1 MTQVTILVGAQ
12 WGDEGKGKWI
22 DILAANTDVV
32 ARYQGGNNA
41 GHTLYVDGEKV
52 VLHQIPSGIFHNR
65 FCALTSGV
73 VVNPPELVKEMDKVA
88 ARVTF
93 TPEMLWIS
101 ARASVIT
108 PWHIHIDGQREASA
122 SNPIGTTKKGIGPT
136 YADKINRTGL
146 RVGEFIDEKRL
157 TEWMNGMREDPAF
170 AAHVKEHTVLWQE
183 FKAAAA
189 RLRPFVCDAELRI
202 RQALRSGKKALMEG
216 AQGAL
221 LDINHGTYPYVTS
234 SNTAAGGA
242 FTGVGFA
249 PHQVKDIV
257 GVAKAYVTRVGG
269 GPMPTELKDDIG
281 ALIAKRGNEFGATTG
296 RPRRCGWL
304 DGVALKYAVEMNG
317 FNAVILNKIDILTGL
332 KEIKMAVAYH
342 HPTLGRLTDF
352 PWDTQVLAACTPEY
366 VSFPGWEED
375 MPTSGRVADL
385 PPAALHYIRAVEE
398 YIGCPVT
405 MVGTGVGRQDAL
417 FA

>member
-22 DILAANTDVV
+22 DILAADTDLV

-41 GHTLYVDGEKV
+41 GHTLYVDGEKI

-65 FCALTSGV
+65 FCALTAGV

-88 ARVTF
+88 SRVTF
-93 TPEMLWIS
+93 TPEMLWLS

-108 PWHIHIDGQREASA
+108 PWHIFIDGQREATA

-136 YADKINRTGL
+136 YSDKINRTGL
-146 RVGEFIDEKRL
+146 RIGEFIDAKRL
-157 TEWMNGMREDPAF
+157 DAWLDGMKANAEF
-170 AAHVKEHTVLWQE
+170 AAHMQEHAEAWQD
-183 FKAAAA
+183 FKNAAA
-189 RLRPFVCDAELRI
+189 RLKPFVCDAELRI
-202 RQALRSGKKALMEG
+202 RQALKDKKKALMEG

-234 SNTAAGGA
+234 SNTASGGA
-242 FTGVGFA
+242 FAGIGFS
-249 PHQVKDIV
+249 PKQVRDII

-269 GPMPTELKDDIG
+269 GPMPSELNDEIG

-296 RPRRCGWL
+296 RARRCGWL

-317 FNAVILNKIDILTGL
+317 CTAVILNKIDILTGL
-332 KEIKMAVAYH
+332 NEIKMAVAYN
-342 HPTLGRLTDF
+342 HPTLGRITDF
-352 PWDTQVLAACTPEY
+352 PWDTQVLAECTPEY
-366 VSFPGWEED
+366 ISFPGWEED
-375 MPTSGRVADL
+375 MPTSGRIADL
-385 PPAALHYIRAVEE
+385 PKAALNYIRAVEE
-398 YIGCPVT
+398 YIGCPIT
-405 MVGTGVGRQDAL
+405 MVGTGVGRKDAL